1 MYQKKIVT
9 SMCQFQLIWA
19 PKGDFENKSYLLVT
33 EVKVSSRRGFN
44 HKNTCRCMIKTY
56 FLEKKLM
63 ALQKERKDKFNPCT
77 KVYSSA

>member
-33 EVKVSSRRGFN
+33 QVKVSSKRGFN
-44 HKNTCRCMIKTY
+44 HRIHV
-56 FLEKKLM
+56 
-63 ALQKERKDKFNPCT
+63 D
-77 KVYSSA
+77 V

>member
-1 MYQKKIVT
+1 MRNKSMYQKKIVT

-33 EVKVSSRRGFN
+33 YVKVSSRRGFN

-56 FLEKKLM
+56 FLEKNVN
-63 ALQKERKDKFNPCT
+63 DIT
-77 KVYSSA
+77 KGKKR